1 MWQLTT
7 AFSAQLACL
16 PRIAGRT
23 ARRPGNMA
31 GSLFRFGLTKAARS
45 TMFALL
51 WSCATSLLP
60 PQISGE
66 LKLQSLASVATVVVT
81 AFDGPSSSFGD
92 VGLGAI
98 RHWRLR
104 RSW

>member
-1 MWQLTT
+1 
-7 AFSAQLACL
+7 
-16 PRIAGRT
+16 
-23 ARRPGNMA
+23 
-31 GSLFRFGLTKAARS
+31 
-45 TMFALL
+45 
-51 WSCATSLLP
+51 LP

-92 VGLGAI
+92 VGLEAI
-98 RHWRLR
+98 RLWRLR

>member
-7 AFSAQLACL
+7 VYSARLACL
-16 PRIAGRT
+16 PRTAGRT
-23 ARRPGNMA
+23 ARLTNMA

-60 PQISGE
+60 PQISSE
-66 LKLQSLASVATVVVT
+66 LKLQLLSSVAMVVVM
-81 AFDGPSSSFGD
+81 AVDSPSFALSD
-92 VGLGAI
+92 VEPIGTT
-98 RHWRLR
+98 RY
-104 RSW
+104 